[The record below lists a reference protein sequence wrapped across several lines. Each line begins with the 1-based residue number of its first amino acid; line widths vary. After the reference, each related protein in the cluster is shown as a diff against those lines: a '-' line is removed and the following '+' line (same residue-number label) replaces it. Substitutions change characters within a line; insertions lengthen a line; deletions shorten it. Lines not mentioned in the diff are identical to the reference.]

1 MRKGIFEQNKI
12 YNNNVTL
19 NKSDFERNKDK
30 KFIPIRKALTNN
42 SNSNFS
48 PINNLDNLQKDNTI
62 NYKSQDVIS
71 IVTYDEKIDSEIFRK
86 YKEIYKQLKVQN
98 NLEDESVSQISKES
112 YNFIN
117 KNEISDLNFIFTNC
131 FEDFLNIKQIDDF
144 NSNQNLRNNYQP
156 VNIIYDD
163 EGNKTIR
170 DEPNDINEFK
180 TSPFFKIKN
189 NCKIRSYEWELFP
202 QEIAANQLKQGTGN
216 CYMVSALEA
225 MSHIPKLLNY
235 IFDLDFSSH
244 QDTYTLHFRQKEGN
258 IENYIVKNNFPV
270 NNDGDFEFI
279 QPLEKEAYATIFEK
293 VWALLRGGYNKLSGG
308 FAYEVLNKV
317 LGTSSSDLYNNNMGI
332 FDINI
337 NLYKDYMKE
346 LNLQQKYDNIAENV
360 NEIKKCDKEMQ
371 RIIQN
376 DNNLKKIDPKT
387 AFDEIRKAQ
396 KEDGAI
402 ITTSI
407 SIKKEKDN
415 NVIIG
420 HEYAILGTHTKYN
433 PILGKDQDFIIIKN
447 PWRNGNDI
455 MEKLDVIEIEKRI
468 KYFQD
473 IIEINRKHY
482 VTGVFLCLKNIL
494 NYGSQLY

>member
-48 PINNLDNLQKDNTI
+48 PINNLDNLPKDNTI

-98 NLEDESVSQISKES
+98 NLDDESVSQISKES

-156 VNIIYDD
+156 VNIIYED

-170 DEPNDINEFK
+170 DEPDDINEFK

-189 NCKIRSYEWELFP
+189 NCKIRSYEWELLP

-225 MSHIPKLLNY
+225 MLL
-235 IFDLDFSSH
+235 IKILI
-244 QDTYTLHFRQKEGN
+244 HF
-258 IENYIVKNNFPV
+258 
-270 NNDGDFEFI
+270 
-279 QPLEKEAYATIFEK
+279 
-293 VWALLRGGYNKLSGG
+293 
-308 FAYEVLNKV
+308 
-317 LGTSSSDLYNNNMGI
+317 
-332 FDINI
+332 
-337 NLYKDYMKE
+337 
-346 LNLQQKYDNIAENV
+346 
-360 NEIKKCDKEMQ
+360 
-371 RIIQN
+371 
-376 DNNLKKIDPKT
+376 
-387 AFDEIRKAQ
+387 
-396 KEDGAI
+396 
-402 ITTSI
+402 
-407 SIKKEKDN
+407 
-415 NVIIG
+415 
-420 HEYAILGTHTKYN
+420 
-433 PILGKDQDFIIIKN
+433 ILGKK
-447 PWRNGNDI
+447 
-455 MEKLDVIEIEKRI
+455 KEI
-468 KYFQD
+468 
-473 IIEINRKHY
+473 
-482 VTGVFLCLKNIL
+482 
-494 NYGSQLY
+494 

>member
-1 MRKGIFEQNKI
+1 M
-12 YNNNVTL
+12 
-19 NKSDFERNKDK
+19 
-30 KFIPIRKALTNN
+30 
-42 SNSNFS
+42 
-48 PINNLDNLQKDNTI
+48 
-62 NYKSQDVIS
+62 
-71 IVTYDEKIDSEIFRK
+71 
-86 YKEIYKQLKVQN
+86 
-98 NLEDESVSQISKES
+98 
-112 YNFIN
+112 
-117 KNEISDLNFIFTNC
+117 
-131 FEDFLNIKQIDDF
+131 
-144 NSNQNLRNNYQP
+144 
-156 VNIIYDD
+156 NIIYED

-235 IFDLDFSSH
+235 IFDLD
-244 QDTYTLHFRQKEGN
+244 
-258 IENYIVKNNFPV
+258 NYIVKNNFPV

-360 NEIKKCDKEMQ
+360 NEIKKVQ
-371 RIIQN
+371 
-376 DNNLKKIDPKT
+376 
-387 AFDEIRKAQ
+387 
-396 KEDGAI
+396 
-402 ITTSI
+402 
-407 SIKKEKDN
+407 
-415 NVIIG
+415 
-420 HEYAILGTHTKYN
+420 
-433 PILGKDQDFIIIKN
+433 
-447 PWRNGNDI
+447 
-455 MEKLDVIEIEKRI
+455 
-468 KYFQD
+468 
-473 IIEINRKHY
+473 
-482 VTGVFLCLKNIL
+482 
-494 NYGSQLY
+494 